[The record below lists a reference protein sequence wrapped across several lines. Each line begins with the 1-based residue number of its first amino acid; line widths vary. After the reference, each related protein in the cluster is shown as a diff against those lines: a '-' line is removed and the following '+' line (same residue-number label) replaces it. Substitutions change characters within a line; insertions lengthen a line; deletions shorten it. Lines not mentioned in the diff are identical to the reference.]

1 MTATPSPNPTNLILL
16 AALGIGVYWFMT
28 RNGGGF
34 GTATPIIY
42 PTPAQNAQAYGND
55 TKALKYQLTAG
66 LIGKAFDYFAKPG
79 DTPYTLTTQNLQKTF
94 GLGLQ
99 LDNVAYNPAGGA
111 SAFDDLYSLVR

>member
-1 MTATPSPNPTNLILL
+1 MAAATPSPNPTNLLLL

-28 RNGGGF
+28 RSSAGMGF
-34 GTATPIIY
+34 GAPVIY

-66 LIGKAFDYFAKPG
+66 LLGKAFDYFAKPG
-79 DTPYTLTTQNLQKTF
+79 DTPYTLTTQPLKQTF

-99 LDNVAYNPAGGA
+99 LDNVAYNPAGG

>member
-28 RNGGGF
+28 RSSAGMGYGS
-34 GTATPIIY
+34 PVIY
-42 PTPAQNAQAYGND
+42 PTPEQNAQAYGAE

-79 DTPYTLTTQNLQKTF
+79 ESPYALTTQPLQKTF

-99 LDNVAYNPAGGA
+99 LDNVAYNPAGNS